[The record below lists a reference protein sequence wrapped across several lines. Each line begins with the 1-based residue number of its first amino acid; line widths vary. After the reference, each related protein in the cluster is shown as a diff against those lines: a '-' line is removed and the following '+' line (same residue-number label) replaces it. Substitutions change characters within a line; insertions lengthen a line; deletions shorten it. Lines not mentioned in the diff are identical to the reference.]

1 MADDKKFGNNDFED
15 IYSSSEKDGYEDIYS
30 DSEEEGRAVSSDK
43 KGDDDF
49 ENFFT
54 GRDDKSDNVEY
65 ENETPVP
72 RHREIN
78 TSPEVKPY
86 SYNYNRAANSRAKK
100 VSDEHGFTDISSG
113 RQPKEKKPHRH
124 SAGKIIG
131 IVILILLV
139 LCAAFAAVTYHQAKK
154 LLGEVNYSPL
164 QENEYIDSSKL
175 AHSDSVRNILLIGVD
190 AREGESSDSTR
201 SDTMMILSIDEK
213 NKQLKLTSILRDTY
227 VEIPGWKWNKINA
240 AQSHGGRQ
248 LLVDTIEYNFKVDID
263 NYMLVNFD
271 MFTTIIDEL
280 GGVDVE
286 VTEKEANYI
295 NARYNMTQAEK
306 DAFPGTTNAG
316 VNHFSGM
323 QALWYSRM
331 RYLDSD
337 FYRTQ
342 RQRKVISAIIDKA
355 KSNPTALYS
364 IAEKVMPMIETAFL
378 VIFDFVYLFI
388 ATRPKNM
395 NKSISR
401 SCKRTLKM
409 LKKDGKLPY
418 SQHYTV
424 DFLDDEYIE
433 TTENSVSHI
442 KYGDVN
448 KVIYSD
454 DALYLFIDAQRAT
467 AILYS
472 CLGEDK
478 QKIIDFIKQKTKG

>member
-15 IYSSSEKDGYEDIYS
+15 IYSSSKKDGYEDIYS
-30 DSEEEGRAVSSDK
+30 DSEEEGRAVSSEK
-43 KGDDDF
+43 KGEDDF
-49 ENFFT
+49 EDFFT
-54 GRDDKSDNVEY
+54 GRNDGTNREERADEA
-65 ENETPVP
+65 PVP

-86 SYNYNRAANSRAKK
+86 SYNYNKAANSRAKR

-113 RQPKEKKPHRH
+113 KQPKEKKAHSH
-124 SAGKIIG
+124 SAGKAVGII
-131 IVILILLV
+131 IAVILA
-139 LCAAFAAVTYHQAKK
+139 LCVCFAAVVYFQAKK

-164 QENEYIDSSKL
+164 QKNQYIDSSKL

-201 SDTMMILSIDEK
+201 SDTMMILSVDEK

-280 GGVDVE
+280 GGIDID

-306 DAFPGTTNAG
+306 DAFSGNIGAG

-342 RQRKVISAIIDKA
+342 RQRKVITAIIDKA
-355 KSNPTALYS
+355 KSNPTAIYS
-364 IAEKVMPMIETAFL
+364 IAEKVMPMIETDLTKDELLGLAKGSVKYMKYDIAQMQIPIDGSWKSVKKSAGNVL
-378 VIFDFVYLFI
+378 SIDMDKNVSALRTFI
-388 ATRPKNM
+388 YEKADTSK
-395 NKSISR
+395 
-401 SCKRTLKM
+401 
-409 LKKDGKLPY
+409 
-418 SQHYTV
+418 
-424 DFLDDEYIE
+424 EE
-433 TTENSVSHI
+433 TTTEKS
-442 KYGDVN
+442 KN
-448 KVIYSD
+448 K
-454 DALYLFIDAQRAT
+454 
-467 AILYS
+467 
-472 CLGEDK
+472 
-478 QKIIDFIKQKTKG
+478 